1 MVSYTIDFIASIVVV
16 TVLLTSSIIIV
27 AQDLNRAVIYQ
38 QDQQIFL
45 KASDIL
51 NNVLQNT
58 GYPQDWG
65 QTNATPRSFG
75 LDIPYAEYITPS
87 PFTPLRLIQT
97 NEKIL
102 YNSVEYRNLTTGNT
116 HLFLRSSEY
125 INYNDAAELLAVE
138 NDFGFLISIT
148 PVLNISIS
156 QIRASPLKIGI
167 SVQGPSGGVAGAS
180 LNASL
185 FYVKKSTPY
194 PSISNPIR
202 SQTISNISGGAEI
215 DFPGINAD
223 DTSYIA
229 LLKANTGGTV
239 GVSYYTNTYSMDSSI
254 LPFVTNYS
262 EGEISLVHRKDIT
275 TSYAYDGAAY
285 YNLTFINQ
293 LGKTDFQSVKLGNPY
308 GTVDTNN
315 PKIVSLSVGSPGILL
330 VSSKTAG
337 GYELTTMPWGITP
350 LCLHMTYGADPIN
363 KKTVVKT
370 SQFVSISGLSYK
382 IEVALWRF
390 NAEN

>member
-16 TVLLTSSIIIV
+16 TMLITSSIIIV
-27 AQDLNRAVIYQ
+27 AQDLNRAEVYQ

-51 NNVLQNT
+51 NNILQNT

-65 QTNATPRSFG
+65 QTNATPKSFG
-75 LDIPYAEYITPS
+75 LNMPYAEYITPS

-97 NEKIL
+97 NERVL
-102 YNSVEYRNLTTGNT
+102 YNSIEYRNLTTENT

-125 INYNDAAELLAVE
+125 INYSSAAELLALE
-138 NDFGFLISIT
+138 NDFGFSISMT

-156 QIRASPLKIGI
+156 QLRASPLKIGV
-167 SVQGPSGGVAGAS
+167 SVQGPGGGVAGAS

-194 PSISNPIR
+194 PSISNPIKG
-202 SQTISNISGGAEI
+202 QTVSNISGDAEI
-215 DFPGINAD
+215 DFPTVNAD
-223 DTSYIA
+223 DTFYIA
-229 LLKANTGGTV
+229 LLKANTGGNS
-239 GVSYYTNTYSMDSSI
+239 GASYYTNTNSMDSSI
-254 LPFVTNYS
+254 LPVVTNYS
-262 EGEISLVHRKDIT
+262 EGEVSLVHRKDMT
-275 TSYAYDGAAY
+275 TSYAYSGSVY
-285 YNLTFINQ
+285 YNLTFITQ
-293 LGKTDFQSVKLGNPY
+293 LGKTDFQSVKLGNSF
-308 GTVDTNN
+308 G
-315 PKIVSLSVGSPGILL
+315 IVSTGNPGNVSLGVGNPGILL
-330 VSSKTAG
+330 VSSKTNV
-337 GYELTTMPWGITP
+337 GYELTAMPWGMTP

-382 IEVALWRF
+382 LEAALWRF
-390 NAEN
+390 NVEN